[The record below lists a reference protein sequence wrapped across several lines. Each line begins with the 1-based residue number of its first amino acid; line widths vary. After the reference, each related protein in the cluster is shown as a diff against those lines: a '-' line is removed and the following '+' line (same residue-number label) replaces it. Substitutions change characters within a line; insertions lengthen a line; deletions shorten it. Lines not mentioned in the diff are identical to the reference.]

1 MIVADPPS
9 DQHTTAA
16 VIALPLVN
24 DGVKGMR
31 VRMEVEEER
40 RDAISLVGVGEA

>member
-16 VIALPLVN
+16 VIALVN